1 MEARRCRAK
10 AKGTGQQ
17 CKRRPIPF
25 GTVCVKHGGGAP
37 QVQAKAAQRVRDLLA
52 DAIDPDRVLRE
63 TARIA
68 YQDIGDIYDDAGN
81 LLPIK
86 QWPEDAR
93 RAFASLE
100 VVKQNLTAGDG
111 KVDVVMKPRP
121 WDKPKALE
129 MLAKHNGLLN
139 DKVDVNI
146 TVNIVERLK
155 AGRVRLLNARN

>member
-1 MEARRCRAK
+1 MCP
-10 AKGTGQQ
+10 T
-17 CKRRPIPF
+17 
-25 GTVCVKHGGGAP
+25 HGGRAP
-37 QVQAKAAQRVRDLLA
+37 QVKAAAAQRVRDILA

-63 TARIA
+63 IARMA

-93 RAFASLE
+93 RAVSSLE

-111 KVDVVMKPRP
+111 KIDVVMKPRP

-129 MLAKHNGLLN
+129 MLAKHNGLLK
-139 DKVDVNI
+139 DQ
-146 TVNIVERLK
+146 VEHSGTLE
-155 AGRVRLLNARN
+155 VRWKGEA